1 MISKKEVQ
9 HIADLARLHLTD
21 EEIEKMQKNLD
32 SILNYVEKLQKVDT
46 KKVKLNLP
54 SSRRFRNDE
63 VKESALAK
71 KIREQAPDEEDG
83 YFKVKSILD

>member
-54 SSRRFRNDE
+54 SSCRFRNDE

>member
-9 HIADLARLHLTD
+9 HIANLARLRLTD
-21 EEIEKMQKNLD
+21 EEIEEMQGDLD

-46 KKVKLNLP
+46 KKIKLSLP
-54 SSRRFRNDE
+54 SSHRFRSDE
-63 VKESALAK
+63 AKESSLAK